1 MRAYNQKPEST
12 VICDG
17 AGMLTATIR
26 PAGSDVSPEKSTP
39 YSLAGGIVGIPLS
52 PPSTRPSTPSCR
64 SPSRQH
70 LASDRSR
77 GRGTSPAACT
87 WS

>member
-1 MRAYNQKPEST
+1 MKAYNQKPEST

-39 YSLAGGIVGIPLS
+39 PWRA
-52 PPSTRPSTPSCR
+52 
-64 SPSRQH
+64 RQP
-70 LASDRSR
+70 
-77 GRGTSPAACT
+77 GQ
-87 WS
+87 